1 MEMLYDSDPDPR
13 IAQRPNTRLIR
24 WHRHGTTPRLLA
36 HCLLRRPD
44 IYFFPREGPLD
55 AAYLWLRRHLQLRT
69 ALITYV
75 VMTQEKQPSSV
86 VLERLIE
93 GADSVVGNSL
103 YCSQTIADRYGRT
116 ATTIHSGI
124 NRQIFYPPVDNGR
137 LHHARLTVLYAA
149 SFQERKRPQL
159 VIRQAARWPGVQ
171 FRMAGRG
178 ELEDQCREL
187 ARETGARNVEFLG
200 HLPQKELGDEMRRA
214 DVFLLPSVI
223 EGHPQVLG
231 QAAACGLPCVAMEIY
246 RPDYVVNDVSGFLV
260 RSETELTEKL
270 ALLLTNA
277 DLRRSMS
284 AAAFQHSLNFDW
296 DRVTEQWAQLFESVV
311 ARRRSVAGGD
321 DH

>member
-1 MEMLYDSDPDPR
+1 
-13 IAQRPNTRLIR
+13 
-24 WHRHGTTPRLLA
+24 
-36 HCLLRRPD
+36 
-44 IYFFPREGPLD
+44 
-55 AAYLWLRRHLQLRT
+55 
-69 ALITYV
+69 
-75 VMTQEKQPSSV
+75 MTQENQPSSV
-86 VLERLIE
+86 VLERLIG

-103 YCSQTIADRYGRT
+103 YCSQTIADRYGRS

-124 NRQIFYPPVDNGR
+124 NRQIFYPPAADGPTHR
-137 LHHARLTVLYAA
+137 AELTVLYAA

-159 VIRQAARWPGVQ
+159 VIREAARWPGVQ

-187 ARETGARNVEFLG
+187 ARETGVRNVEFLG
-200 HLPQKELGDEMRRA
+200 HLPQKDLGEEMRRA

-231 QAAACGLPCVAMEIY
+231 QAAACGLPCLAMEIY

-270 ALLLTNA
+270 AVLLTNA

-296 DRVTEQWAQLFESVV
+296 DQVTERWAQLFESVV
-311 ARRRSVAGGD
+311 ARRRSLAGGD
-321 DH
+321 GH